1 VRCLIPLI
9 ILLLAHTASG
19 AVIEISEMN
28 LHVHIAEKAHFR
40 YEITLKNLIDKPLVP
55 GISEI
60 RIQKVESPRLLIF
73 PLPIGESRKDVE
85 IENLKAYS
93 DNMQLKSYYEKHGD
107 YSSIYYEFW
116 YPIEPFGERKVVV
129 EFDADIVDK
138 GLLFKSIT
146 FPVGSD
152 IDVKKLQTSITS
164 DWNLCYTEGKIESIP
179 ANHIAFFTAEFSLLP
194 LPLLP
199 FRGYLL
205 FWGIVLAAAIAVI
218 FIARRL

>member
-1 VRCLIPLI
+1 MRCLIPLI

-28 LHVHIAEKAHFR
+28 VHVHIAEKAHFR

-164 DWNLCYTEGKIESIP
+164 DWNLCYTEGKIETIP

-194 LPLLP
+194 LPMLP